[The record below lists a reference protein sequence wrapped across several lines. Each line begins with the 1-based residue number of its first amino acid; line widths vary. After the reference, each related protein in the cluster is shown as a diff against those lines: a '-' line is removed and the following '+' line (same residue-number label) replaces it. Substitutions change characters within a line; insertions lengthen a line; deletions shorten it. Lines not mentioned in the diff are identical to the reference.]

1 MLEKV
6 DLSKKIGKKE
16 FKEELEKKSERL
28 ALLQRQCKEA
38 GIPIMIV
45 FEGFGAAGKGTQIN
59 RLIQPMDPRGFVV
72 HAGSKVT
79 EEERFRPFLYRY
91 WIKTPAKGRM
101 VIFERSWYRSVLSD
115 RFDGITKEEDVDNA
129 IRQAQR
135 RKRRREDKGRLRTRN
150 HDSDHTALARPH
162 AAPLPRAPAA
172 ERAVRNGAARHRR
185 PLPARQGRHGL
196 HPGRIRHGKDGHAAP
211 AS

>member
-129 IRQAQR
+129 IRDIRSFEKQLTDDGTVIIKLFLYISKEEQK
-135 RKRRREDKGRLRTRN
+135 KRF
-150 HDSDHTALARPH
+150 TAL
-162 AAPLPRAPAA
+162 
-172 ERAVRNGAARHRR
+172 E
-185 PLPARQGRHGL
+185 
-196 HPGRIRHGKDGHAAP
+196 K
-211 AS
+211 SE